1 MDFYCRTFLVS
12 FPSSPL
18 TRRGLTH
25 TFTTLLLLLAAPF
38 QVVLFGASTIPSSFD
53 REKLY
58 LYAVQSAQ
66 KRILSHTCKIPPHVT
81 NIPPSS
87 HIPSPPIARTAPH
100 LSRKDPDFPW
110 AKFLVLFWT
119 EPEVR
124 GLFRGFPHYLEGVS
138 WWHCRFSVGR
148 RGRGIGREAR
158 LGMSRWDPP
167 TRNLPR

>member
-58 LYAVQSAQ
+58 LCRFVPRVNPSVPCNVYL
-66 KRILSHTCKIPPHVT
+66 RIDNHSVLLIMNTPCP
-81 NIPPSS
+81 
-87 HIPSPPIARTAPH
+87 APH
-100 LSRKDPDFPW
+100 IRDVCIQW
-110 AKFLVLFWT
+110 A
-119 EPEVR
+119 
-124 GLFRGFPHYLEGVS
+124 
-138 WWHCRFSVGR
+138 
-148 RGRGIGREAR
+148 IG
-158 LGMSRWDPP
+158 
-167 TRNLPR
+167 